1 MLARIKRKIKAFF
14 YFSANIV
21 FIFSAFSAFSANS
34 AKQVNNDYGLFY
46 PNEVWILPRKIQTSQ
61 KKRG

>member
-21 FIFSAFSAFSANS
+21 FIFSAFSANS

-46 PNEVWILPRKIQTSQ
+46 PNEVWILLRKIQTSI
-61 KKRG
+61 